1 MPAYLFS
8 NPKNPKEIVEIFM
21 GMNETH
27 EYVKNGVK
35 WNREW
40 SIPRAAIDT
49 KSDPFSEKDFIRNT
63 NNKKGSVADVW
74 ERSAEMSE
82 KRAQKLGGADPV
94 KQKYFAK
101 EKKRRNGKPCSAEI
115 AEKSNRVINIK

>member
-1 MPAYLFS
+1 MPEYCFS
-8 NPKNPKEIVEIFM
+8 NPQKPKEIVTIVM
-21 GMNETH
+21 GMNEAH
-27 EYVKNGVK
+27 EYIKDGVK

-40 SIPRAAIDT
+40 TIPRAGVDT
-49 KSDPFSEKDFIRNT
+49 KANPFSEKDFIRNT
-63 NNKKGSVADVW
+63 ANKKGSVSDVW

-115 AEKSNRVINIK
+115 NERANKIIKI